1 MRQQKKHNAIF
12 AIAAAAVISLAVSAQ
27 TTQQTPEVPAK
38 YKPAVATFEQHVK
51 DYVKLREGLEDKMP
65 KLPEDSK
72 PEQIEAH
79 KISFQNTVRTARA
92 GAKQGDLFST
102 DIAEYIRFII
112 RDEYKGQERQE
123 LREKVV
129 VEAETKAV
137 PLRVN
142 YPYPESEE
150 LMDTPPTLLLRL
162 PQLPKQVKYR
172 FVGKNLLL
180 VDRENGLILDYMLN
194 AVP

>member
-1 MRQQKKHNAIF
+1 MRQQKKQNTIF
-12 AIAAAAVISLAVSAQ
+12 AIAAAVVISLAVSAQ
-27 TTQQTPEVPAK
+27 TQQTPEVPAK

-65 KLPEDSK
+65 KLPVDSK

-79 KISFQNTVRTARA
+79 KVSFQNTVRTARA
-92 GAKQGDLFST
+92 GAKQGDLFGA
-102 DIAEYIRFII
+102 DIAEYIRFVI
-112 RDEYKGQERQE
+112 RDEFKGQERQE

-150 LMDTPPTLLLRL
+150 LVDTPPTLLLRL

-172 FVGKNLLL
+172 FVGKSLLL